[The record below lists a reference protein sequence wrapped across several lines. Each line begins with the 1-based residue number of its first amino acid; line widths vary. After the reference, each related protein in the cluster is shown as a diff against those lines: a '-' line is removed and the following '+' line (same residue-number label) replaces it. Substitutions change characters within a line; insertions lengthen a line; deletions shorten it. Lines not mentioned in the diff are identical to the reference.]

1 VILPKAALDFRF
13 LVRLCILE
21 DVCVPIELGTLVGR
35 WYNPLMSPRERVYRT
50 EAVVLR
56 RQNLGEADRILILYS
71 PNRGKLRAIAKG
83 VRRPRS
89 RKAGHLEPFTRVQLM
104 LASGR
109 ELDIIT
115 QAEALDTFPALRD
128 DLVRLGQAAYVVEV
142 LDRLTVDREDNI
154 ALYRLLVNTLRRM
167 ESGVDANTVLR
178 YFEVRILELSG
189 YRPEVFHCVGC
200 SNEVKPEDQFFSS
213 SEGGVLCQNCG
224 PTRSGIHTISLG
236 ALKVLRH
243 YLRNTFAAAST
254 VSIRPE
260 VYAELEEIMEDYLIF
275 VLERKLNS
283 PVFLKRVRRMAQNEN
298 EGQAV
303 S

>member
-1 VILPKAALDFRF
+1 
-13 LVRLCILE
+13 
-21 DVCVPIELGTLVGR
+21 
-35 WYNPLMSPRERVYRT
+35 
-50 EAVVLR
+50 
-56 RQNLGEADRILILYS
+56 LGEADRLLILYS
-71 PNRGKLRAIAKG
+71 PNRGKLRTIAKG

-89 RKAGHLEPFTRVQLM
+89 RKAGHLEPFTRAQLM

-115 QAEALDTFPALRD
+115 QAEALETFPALRD

-154 ALYRLLVNTLRRM
+154 ALYRLLVNTLGRL
-167 ESGVDANTVLR
+167 ESGIDANTVLR

-189 YRPEVFHCVGC
+189 YRPEVFHCVSC

-213 SEGGVLCQNCG
+213 AEGGVLCRSCG
-224 PTRSGIHTISLG
+224 STRSGIRTISLG

-243 YLRNTFAAAST
+243 YLRNTFAAASA

-260 VYAELEEIMEDYLIF
+260 VHAELEEIMEEYLIF

-283 PVFLKRVRRMAQNEN
+283 PVFLKRVRRMARKNEI